1 MIALRKLRNLARHGV
16 NAIAGWDFGFG
27 GAYSYPGMG
36 SVASADQAALR
47 LYSLPRGFRQRSRCS
62 MRHG

>member
-1 MIALRKLRNLARHGV
+1 MTALQKLRNLAWHGA

-62 MRHG
+62 MLHG

>member
-1 MIALRKLRNLARHGV
+1 MTALQKLRNLTWHGA

-27 GAYSYPGMG
+27 GVHSYPGMG
-36 SVASADQAALR
+36 RVASADQAALR

-62 MRHG
+62 MLHG